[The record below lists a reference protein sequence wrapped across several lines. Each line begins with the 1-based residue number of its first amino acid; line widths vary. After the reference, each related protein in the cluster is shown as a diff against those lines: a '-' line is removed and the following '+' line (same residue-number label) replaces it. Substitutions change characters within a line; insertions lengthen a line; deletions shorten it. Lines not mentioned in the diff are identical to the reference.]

1 MHLSAVL
8 PMRGAAMVFE
18 TVWSIAMLA
27 GFIWAVR
34 FLIPRAVATRDPLA
48 IACAVVTALLALLGW
63 LLIGVR
69 V

>member
-1 MHLSAVL
+1 MHVET
-8 PMRGAAMVFE
+8 AA
-18 TVWSIAMLA
+18 SIAMLA

-34 FLIPRAVATRDPLA
+34 FLIPKAIRTRDPLA
-48 IACAVVTALLALLGW
+48 ITCAVLTAALALFGW